1 MLLQRS
7 LPVSSPNEGV
17 RALPPMTE
25 KKTATVTSSTD
36 LSLQQAHSP
45 PSPHDETDGTLNETT
60 TKSRNLMRSDITQS
74 EEGGINISTGKGDR
88 QPPRPPRD
96 GLTSTLIRGQ
106 LQEPVGPRAL
116 ADADNTNLSP
126 EYSVSNDHHHAG
138 TSARRDAPPTET
150 EAPMIRRT
158 SVTTEARPYHSNVS
172 SACAAWETQIH
183 EHEKM
188 QSPTHQTPLIV
199 EPHDQPRSET
209 DHLPARHSRTDVDPG
224 AEASSSK
231 LPSSTYAFP
240 LAPPELNR
248 TASGTQSIS
257 FSQTSSSVALSNA
270 AANRELTSKGKK
282 RKRLAKACSACHKNK
297 RRCDGFAPCS
307 NCEFS
312 SRRCVY
318 LSSKGEA
325 IPPPKTREG
334 SISGTSAA
342 VAHDIEASDTHSLSY
357 ALQKRHGLAESSTAR
372 SETSHAPLLHDTFKR
387 PHPPGSY
394 PGSTDARSTDMR
406 RASQAT
412 ASSAYSERPVS
423 LMSPMKPW
431 TTEATEGHAAY
442 EPRITDHSSRPSF
455 SDGHREAFVAPTSE
469 PFHPTAQRFPRS
481 SFPYASPP
489 RASMPQVVDRL
500 ASADFRLTSAKLR
513 AVERQALFVEELVHT
528 FFARLHPY
536 QLMFHQPTFQYR
548 RYLGLVPTALLHIIY
563 ALSIR
568 FVDPVQLHDALIAE
582 HATQAE
588 LDLPLFLAG
597 EVFFEEARK
606 ATDVWL
612 KQKRATMRR
621 ASWSTTNLQTWEDLE
636 MLMAITL
643 CGFYEKAMRR
653 MQDAAQDFD
662 SAIDLLRQNLSI
674 SSSRNVNESHPDAI
688 TLRQCTER
696 TLWMLYLAD
705 VSVGI
710 HVRPRQLLDYQMS
723 NIPLPTNEAEFS
735 WRGGSRTAGDPRELA
750 FGVEALNLPGSAIAN
765 ADISEFGHLIRS
777 ASILFKIM
785 ALFGQASHDRTET
798 SKRAVVLE
806 AELRAWASCL
816 PEHLQFNDRNFVL
829 NVKKLGSA
837 IPTTASCGFCFAL
850 MHSIAESSQFYLQS
864 IAAIAGDISHSI
876 TATRQS
882 QAVDNMTVVIDTI
895 GDIGRQSPEAFA
907 ILDIVSTWAA
917 HTAGTLPT
925 GRLPSLTTQRNEM
938 RLEQW
943 WSDLGHTWG
952 LRRQSSA
959 YQSHENMGPNPTHH
973 PTLRHASHHTRPAPR
988 EAETHPNMR
997 YDRPGRS
1004 EMDTSNQIQRPHYE
1018 HYATENRLL
1027 QSRAPHTRDLEDGDV
1042 LSGTQ
1047 SSKKRRFSAGPSRPI
1062 YAEPPPPIATSA
1074 ESAKMPSGLAALL
1087 TAAEHRGLK

>member
-1 MLLQRS
+1 M
-7 LPVSSPNEGV
+7 
-17 RALPPMTE
+17 
-25 KKTATVTSSTD
+25 D
-36 LSLQQAHSP
+36 
-45 PSPHDETDGTLNETT
+45 
-60 TKSRNLMRSDITQS
+60 
-74 EEGGINISTGKGDR
+74 DR
-88 QPPRPPRD
+88 QPPRA
-96 GLTSTLIRGQ
+96 GLTSAPDGGQ
-106 LQEPVGPRAL
+106 SHECIESRSLPI
-116 ADADNTNLSP
+116 ADGADPSSRYNGS
-126 EYSVSNDHHHAG
+126 DDRRIIA
-138 TSARRDAPPTET
+138 TSARSDAPFAGGGLPS
-150 EAPMIRRT
+150 IRRT

-183 EHEKM
+183 QHEKM
-188 QSPTHQTPLIV
+188 QASSHSATESV
-199 EPHDQPRSET
+199 DKHDQPVPEIG
-209 DHLPARHSRTDVDPG
+209 HLSVQNSRTGDDNG
-224 AEASSSK
+224 ASTSTDKLTSSAY
-231 LPSSTYAFP
+231 TFP
-240 LAPPELNR
+240 LAPPDLKR
-248 TASGTQSIS
+248 TISGTQSIS

-312 SRRCVY
+312 SRKCVY
-318 LSSKGEA
+318 LNSKGEA
-325 IPPPKTREG
+325 IPPHKTREG

-342 VAHDIEASDTHSLSY
+342 IARHVEVSDTHSLSH
-357 ALQKRHGLAESSTAR
+357 ALQKGHGIAEGSTTR
-372 SETSHAPLLHDTFKR
+372 SETSHAPALPDMFKR

-394 PGSTDARSTDMR
+394 VGSTAARSQDMR
-406 RASQAT
+406 RESQAT

-423 LMSPMKPW
+423 LMLPMKAW
-431 TTEATEGHAAY
+431 HTEANEGSVYDSGVADYSSRASY
-442 EPRITDHSSRPSF
+442 PDDFREPLTAPPLEPFAPTGPRFSRPSF
-455 SDGHREAFVAPTSE
+455 
-469 PFHPTAQRFPRS
+469 
-481 SFPYASPP
+481 PYTSPP
-489 RASMPQVVDRL
+489 RASVPQLVDRTVPP
-500 ASADFRLTSAKLR
+500 DFRSSCAKLQ
-513 AVERQALFVEELVHT
+513 AVERQALFVEELIHT

-536 QLMFHQPTFQYR
+536 QLMFHQPTFRYR
-548 RYLGLVPTALLHIIY
+548 RYLGLVPTALLHIMY

-568 FVDPVQLHDALIAE
+568 FIDPVQLHDALLAE
-582 HATQAE
+582 HASQAE

-606 ATDVWL
+606 ATDIWL
-612 KQKRATMRR
+612 KQKRAMMRR
-621 ASWSTTNLQTWEDLE
+621 ASWSTTSLQTWEDLE

-653 MQDAAQDFD
+653 MQDAAKDFD
-662 SAIDLLRQNLSI
+662 SVIDLLRQNLSI
-674 SSSRNVNESHPDAI
+674 SSSRNVNETHPDAI

-710 HVRPRQLLDYQMS
+710 QVRPRQLLDYHMS

-735 WRGGSRTAGDPRELA
+735 WHGGSRTATDSRELA
-750 FGVEALNLPGSAIAN
+750 FGVDALNLPGSAIATAN
-765 ADISEFGHLIRS
+765 ISEFGHLIRA

-785 ALFGQASHDRTET
+785 ALFGQASRDRVET

-806 AELRAWASCL
+806 AELRVSTPLHSPLSDSVIKCRRISQAWASCL

-895 GDIGRQSPEAFA
+895 GDVGRQSPEAFA

-952 LRRQSSA
+952 LRRQSTA
-959 YQSHENMGPNPTHH
+959 RQSHEHIVSNPTNY
-973 PTLRHASHHTRPAPR
+973 PMVRHASHYVEPR
-988 EAETHPNMR
+988 DRELELQPSLR
-997 YDRPGRS
+997 YDRSGRS
-1004 EMDTSNQIQRPHYE
+1004 EMEMINPPHRPHYE
-1018 HYATENRLL
+1018 HYTTDSRL
-1027 QSRAPHTRDLEDGDV
+1027 QHSRAPHARDLEDSDI

-1047 SSKKRRFSAGPSRPI
+1047 SSKKRRFSAGPYRPTHPEALVHSESARI
-1062 YAEPPPPIATSA
+1062 EPVARFLQEPPPPSAPSA